1 MFRSIGKSKIAI
13 VLAILFGISLFFFRG
28 GSKYSNIFN
37 SDNVVAN
44 VSGTPISTTKF
55 NRTLQMNI
63 NQFNQMLGE
72 KMTGDQI
79 RSLQVHSLALGA
91 LINDALFENEFDS
104 KKFIID
110 ESIIAINTKNKIPQL
125 YDKNNKLN
133 ESFLNQF
140 LQQQQLK
147 IEDIVQIIN
156 YETRNDI
163 FNNIFFDTNY
173 PKNFA
178 DNIYKYNNHKRIIK
192 YIEVPIN
199 IIDIDNILNENNF
212 DLDETLRDFYEKNT
226 NQYLSKEKRNI
237 EYIIVNKDK
246 YKNNFIPSDFELEE
260 YYSNNK
266 ELFFENEK
274 RSFIQFN
281 FRDLSE
287 ANDFKDKVY
296 NLKSVELIKNY
307 ANENNIKFNTFED
320 LYYEDVL
327 EEIAKVLFSLEL
339 NQKSEVIETTLAKHL
354 IYLTNIKDAYQKKL
368 VDVRNEISDTIT
380 EIETNN
386 YFEDLKNNIN
396 QSILDGSSLQELSIN
411 WNLNDIKS
419 INNLTKDFKDYEKN
433 ENIFYKSLISNS
445 FASNKDY
452 INDVVEL
459 DSDTFYVFKVDNI
472 ESSKLLEY
480 DIIKKN
486 VEEDWKISKKIE
498 KIEKNLLENKENI
511 SFIEELNNIYNL
523 KIYEKEVLKNSND
536 LPRKLINK
544 VFEENK
550 NSNIQYYENNK
561 IFLANITNILINKN
575 VENQNNISLLNDLRG
590 SFGNELMQKVKI
602 STNDS
607 LINAIISRY

>member
-28 GSKYSNIFN
+28 GSQYSNIFN

-445 FASNKDY
+445 FATNKDY